1 MSICRSGR
9 LERKRKPLVRKNSE
23 RPTKKHRNVFE
34 KDVACSLLSLSVPVR
49 LQQSQS
55 ETLENPQPIKES
67 VAQILLTLAEKVTS
81 DNHTTNL
88 ENNNTNPTLNVDVND
103 YTSSPNKIESV
114 DGDEVQVS
122 TKENSTQVTD
132 YFGLVAVGPNKI

>member
-1 MSICRSGR
+1 M
-9 LERKRKPLVRKNSE
+9 RKNSE
-23 RPTKKHRNVFE
+23 RPTKKQRNVFE
-34 KDVACSLLSLSVPVR
+34 KDVARSLLSLSVPVR

-55 ETLENPQPIKES
+55 ETLENPQPIEES

-103 YTSSPNKIESV
+103 HT
-114 DGDEVQVS
+114 
-122 TKENSTQVTD
+122 
-132 YFGLVAVGPNKI
+132 

>member
-1 MSICRSGR
+1 M
-9 LERKRKPLVRKNSE
+9 RKNSE
-23 RPTKKHRNVFE
+23 RPTKKQRNVFE
-34 KDVACSLLSLSVPVR
+34 KDVARSLLSLSVPVR

-55 ETLENPQPIKES
+55 ETLENPQPIEES

-103 YTSSPNKIESV
+103 HTSSPNKIECEH
-114 DGDEVQVS
+114 GDEVQVS

-132 YFGLVAVGPNKI
+132 YFGLVVVGPNKI

>member
-1 MSICRSGR
+1 M
-9 LERKRKPLVRKNSE
+9 RKNSE
-23 RPTKKHRNVFE
+23 RPTKKQRNVFE
-34 KDVACSLLSLSVPVR
+34 KDVARSLLSLSVPVR

-55 ETLENPQPIKES
+55 ETVENPQPIEES

-88 ENNNTNPTLNVDVND
+88 ENNNTNPTLNVDIND

-132 YFGLVAVGPNKI
+132 YFGLVVVGPNKI

>member
-1 MSICRSGR
+1 M
-9 LERKRKPLVRKNSE
+9 RKNSE
-23 RPTKKHRNVFE
+23 RPTKKQRNVFE
-34 KDVACSLLSLSVPVR
+34 KDVARSLLSLSVPVR

-55 ETLENPQPIKES
+55 ETVENPQPIEES

-81 DNHTTNL
+81 DNHTANL

-132 YFGLVAVGPNKI
+132 YFGLVVVGPNKI

>member
-1 MSICRSGR
+1 M
-9 LERKRKPLVRKNSE
+9 RKNSE
-23 RPTKKHRNVFE
+23 GPTKKQRNVFE
-34 KDVACSLLSLSVPVR
+34 KDVARSLLSLSVPVR

-55 ETLENPQPIKES
+55 ETVENPQPIEES

-88 ENNNTNPTLNVDVND
+88 ENNNTNPTLNVDIND

-132 YFGLVAVGPNKI
+132 YFGLVVVGPNKI

>member
-1 MSICRSGR
+1 M
-9 LERKRKPLVRKNSE
+9 RKNSE
-23 RPTKKHRNVFE
+23 CPTKKQRNVFE
-34 KDVACSLLSLSVPVR
+34 KDVARSLLSLSVPVR

-55 ETLENPQPIKES
+55 ETLENPQPIEES

-81 DNHTTNL
+81 DNQTTNL

-132 YFGLVAVGPNKI
+132 YFGLVVVGPNKI